1 MRSLRGIANICLV
14 LEYLMLNNIN
24 LLIAEKMPELHWV
37 IVMIF
42 AILDRYLSRINSN
55 SLF

>member
-24 LLIAEKMPELHWV
+24 LLIAEKMPELHWA
-37 IVMIF
+37 IIMIL
-42 AILDRYLSRINSN
+42 AIQERYMSRNEN
-55 SLF
+55 NTLF

>member
-55 SLF
+55 TLF

>member
-24 LLIAEKMPELHWV
+24 LLIAEKMPELHWA
-37 IVMIF
+37 IIMIL
-42 AILDRYLSRINSN
+42 AIQ
-55 SLF
+55 